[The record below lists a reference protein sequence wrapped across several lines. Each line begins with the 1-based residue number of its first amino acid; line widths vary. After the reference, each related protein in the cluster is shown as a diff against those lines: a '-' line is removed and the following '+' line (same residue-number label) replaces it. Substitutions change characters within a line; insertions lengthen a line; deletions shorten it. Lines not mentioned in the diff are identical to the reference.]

1 MGTQTNKKPSGEPEK
16 TAHKKGGKKSLGS
29 DVGSVL
35 SRLLGGRNIKQ
46 LAEEA
51 GISRVEIYHIIA
63 GRKKYA
69 GLESLRRLAHAMG
82 MELSEMIALAEGKQ
96 SENFYFGEQEPEFT
110 AQFKRQGILLS
121 SDTPP
126 NKDLFVGRLVLDPG
140 VELSDR
146 LTHDCLIFLRP
157 TNANIEVSVGEQK
170 RLLSVN
176 QKVLFNGKLPHR
188 VKNPSLTSKA
198 TSLFITTP
206 SLWASN
212 LTT

>member
-1 MGTQTNKKPSGEPEK
+1 MNKEPSGEPEK
-16 TAHKKGGKKSLGS
+16 ARKEGAPKSLSS
-29 DVGSVL
+29 DLRSVL
-35 SRLLGGRNIKQ
+35 SQLLGERNVKQ

-69 GLESLRRLAHAMG
+69 GLESLRRLARAMG
-82 MELSEMIALAEGKQ
+82 MELSKVIALAEGKQ
-96 SENFYFGEQEPEFT
+96 SENFYFGEPEPEFT
-110 AQFKRQGILLS
+110 AQFKRQGVLLS

-140 VELSDR
+140 LEFSDR
-146 LTHDCLIFLRP
+146 LTRDCLIFLRP
-157 TNANIEVSVGEQK
+157 TNANIEVTVGEQK

-188 VKNPSLTSKA
+188 IKSLS
-198 TSLFITTP
+198 
-206 SLWASN
+206 
-212 LTT
+212 

>member
-1 MGTQTNKKPSGEPEK
+1 VNKEPPGKPERGPQEGTP
-16 TAHKKGGKKSLGS
+16 KSLSS
-29 DVGSVL
+29 DLGNVL
-35 SRLLGGRNIKQ
+35 SRLLSERNVKQ

-69 GLESLRRLAHAMG
+69 GLESLRSLARAMG
-82 MELSEMIALAEGKQ
+82 MELSKMIALAEGKQ
-96 SENFYFGEQEPEFT
+96 SENFYFGEPEPEFT
-110 AQFKRQGILLS
+110 AQFKKQGILLS

-146 LTHDCLIFLRP
+146 LTSDCLIFLRP

-170 RLLSVN
+170 RLLNVN
-176 QKVLFNGKLPHR
+176 QKALFNGKLPHR
-188 VKNPSLTSKA
+188 IKNPSQTSKV
-198 TSLFITTP
+198 TCLFIATP
-206 SLWASN
+206 SFWASN
-212 LTT
+212 LTK